1 MTEVE
6 DNESLI
12 EAQTWD
18 LQIEGDSAAGRLEAL
33 IEESMAEHEAGAS
46 RAL

>member
-1 MTEVE
+1 MSEVE

-12 EAQTWD
+12 EAQAWD
-18 LQIEGDSAAGRLEAL
+18 L
-33 IEESMAEHEAGAS
+33 ESKAEHEAGAS